1 MFYCMVCKHDHEINN
16 HLDLSP
22 CNLFIQVL
30 DLHALIIGNIV
41 LYAHVTKN
49 LSLCKVFYYARSQSN
64 ILKNF
69 PKMLLGI
76 SNFLLFMLPI
86 MLQCE
91 QY

>member
-1 MFYCMVCKHDHEINN
+1 MVCKHDHEINN
-16 HLDLSP
+16 HQDLSP

-49 LSLCKVFYYARSQSN
+49 LSLCKVFYYTRPQSN

-76 SNFLLFMLPI
+76 SQTFLLFMLPI